1 MLKNMISDR
10 RCHISPRAQMTPLV
24 LSAQASLG
32 DSHVF
37 STPFDQTRDWDE
49 CPAIPSAIARTPA
62 RTPQVPHRGESRRD
76 TDSELS
82 TSSRKDLESSS
93 ERISTRRY
101 SLGRARKSLRAQPYG
116 HAALHAIGEAN
127 RHFPTFYPASAR
139 HRHKSLLFSLPLP
152 FCVPGVSTGGVH
164 GQISAL
170 LAQPYCVRLI
180 CAMCSD
186 APNPS
191 EGVEAN
197 LLPPP
202 RLSSQEA
209 RLDDQDLHTF
219 TAVMSELDSINSPV
233 LRFDSVSEPELK
245 STVLPK
251 PEGESGLGELGLQ
264 GSTATTTCQLT
275 TPNPTLS
282 EFSPRLLDTAQM
294 FLPIKTSWPRHRIGG
309 ILQVGDAVVARNP
322 ITRALESGT
331 WCGNQTVEFRSGQ
344 RDLVT
349 PLYRDATRLEEAYSA
364 SKAIALDTLADP
376 FLKTALYFSALSNR
390 LSWMDAT
397 ADYDLIPITDSVI
410 HPLRPLLTASQTEL
424 LRTNVLLAFT
434 VIRMN
439 TGT

>member
-1 MLKNMISDR
+1 MISDR
-10 RCHISPRAQMTPLV
+10 RRHISPRAQMTPLV

-32 DSHVF
+32 DSHIF

-49 CPAIPSAIARTPA
+49 CPAAPSMIARTPA
-62 RTPQVPHRGESRRD
+62 RTPQMQHRRESRRD

-93 ERISTRRY
+93 ERIPARKY
-101 SLGRARKSLRAQPYG
+101 NLGRARKSLRAQPYG
-116 HAALHAIGEAN
+116 HAAINAIGEAN

-152 FCVPGVSTGGVH
+152 FCVPGISTEGVH
-164 GQISAL
+164 GQLSAL
-170 LAQPYCVRLI
+170 LAQPYCVRLVRG
-180 CAMCSD
+180 MCTDVPGPSD
-186 APNPS
+186 GGEPS
-191 EGVEAN
+191 I
-197 LLPPP
+197 LPPP
-202 RLSSQEA
+202 RLSSQDG
-209 RLDDQDLHTF
+209 RLEDQDLHTF
-219 TAVMSELDSINSPV
+219 TTVMSELDSLNSPV

-245 STVLPK
+245 SVALPK
-251 PEGESGLGELGLQ
+251 PEGECGLDELGLQ
-264 GSTATTTCQLT
+264 GSMTVTCHLT

-282 EFSPRLLDTAQM
+282 EPVHRLPDTAQM
-294 FLPIKTSWPRHRIGG
+294 FMPMKVSWPRHRIGG

-322 ITRALESGT
+322 VTRAFESGT

-344 RDLVT
+344 RDVVT

-364 SKAIALDTLADP
+364 SKAIALEGLSDP

-390 LSWMDAT
+390 LSWMDT
-397 ADYDLIPITDSVI
+397 SADYDLIPITDSVI
-410 HPLRPLLTASQTEL
+410 HPLRPLLTPSQADL

-439 TGT
+439 ACS